1 MKQAL
6 HFVGIAGIG
15 WLADTALFFLLVWLF
30 HMAPFPA
37 NVAGGLLGAS
47 ITFLA
52 SRERIFTARSGSTP
66 VRLGLYLAYTLG
78 LLVVASA
85 AVQGVA
91 LLVAHGLPMLP
102 AQYGALAAKCLVT
115 PFTLALNFFAAKVLN
130 TR

>member
-30 HMAPFPA
+30 HAAPFYA

-47 ITFLA
+47 VTFLV
-52 SRERIFTARSGSTP
+52 SRERLFVARRGSTP
-66 VRLGLYLAYTLG
+66 VRLGIYLAYTLG
-78 LLVVASA
+78 LLFLASA

-91 LLVAHGLPMLP
+91 LLALRTLPVLP
-102 AQYGALAAKCLVT
+102 APYGALGAKCIVT
-115 PFTLALNFFAAKVLN
+115 PFTLAANFIAARLLN